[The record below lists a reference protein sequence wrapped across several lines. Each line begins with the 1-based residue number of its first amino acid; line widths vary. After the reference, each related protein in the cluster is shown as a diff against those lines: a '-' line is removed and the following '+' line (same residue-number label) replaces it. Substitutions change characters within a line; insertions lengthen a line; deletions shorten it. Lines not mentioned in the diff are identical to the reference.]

1 MPSLFALLNV
11 RRLLAFM
18 GFSGEQITQMYRTGN
33 AVRAKA
39 KVYSSMYRRY
49 FKEDDTML
57 CIEKDQKQK
66 LVLSINGLS
75 VPDWSEHKWQ
85 QLIKRNRSQRL

>member
-49 FKEDDTML
+49 FKEDDNL
-57 CIEKDQKQK
+57 A
-66 LVLSINGLS
+66 VLG
-75 VPDWSEHKWQ
+75 
-85 QLIKRNRSQRL
+85 